1 MQMHRLGGKG
11 MDSPYSV
18 FLELTNA
25 CNASCIHCRA
35 GSGEHFLNELSKKEI
50 LAILDNLMEMGTE
63 FVILTGGEPFCRKD
77 SIEIIEHTSHCG
89 FKTLIATNGSLL
101 TRQKVETMSKFDNI
115 SIQVSL
121 DGASAVTHDY
131 FRGTSG
137 LFERAIEGI
146 ALCREHGI
154 DVSVSFTCT
163 NLNIKEMLDVI
174 LLCEKLGVSTIKLRR
189 FVAQG
194 RGMDDLSNLDITT
207 EKVREVVESLTK
219 IRNDFKS
226 KIKVNMDQA
235 PFQILCDKCVLEKY
249 RNIMDKRICGGCT
262 AGIAICVIDPVGS
275 VRPCP
280 SLGIEVGNIRKTSFQ
295 ELWNHSEIF
304 QNLRNRDNPKGRCG
318 VCEYKNICGGCRA
331 DAHARSGDYLAEDP
345 KCWYNPQCLQSS
357 HNRMS
362 THIHDTTSI
371 TSLKIVPPFTE
382 RYPFAENISLDDII
396 VKNNRYLGR

>member
-1 MQMHRLGGKG
+1 MQFP
-11 MDSPYSV
+11 S
-18 FLELTNA
+18 
-25 CNASCIHCRA
+25 
-35 GSGEHFLNELSKKEI
+35 ELSKKEI
-50 LAILDNLMEMGTE
+50 FNILDDLMEMGTE

-77 SIEIIEHTSHCG
+77 SIEIIKRTSHCG

-101 TRQKVETMSKFDNI
+101 TRQKVETISKFDNI

-137 LFERAIEGI
+137 LFDDALEGI
-146 ALCREHGI
+146 SLCREHGI

-174 LLCEKLGVSTIKLRR
+174 LLSENLGVSTIKLRR

-194 RGMDDLSNLDITT
+194 RGMDDLSNLDLTA
-207 EKVREVVESLTK
+207 EKVREVVESLTE
-219 IRNDFKS
+219 IRNNFKN
-226 KIKVNMDQA
+226 KIIVNIDQA
-235 PFQILCDKCVLEKY
+235 PFQILGDKCVLDKY
-249 RNIMDKRICGGCT
+249 QNIMDKRICGGCT

-280 SLGIEVGNIRKTSFQ
+280 SLGIEVGNIRETSFQ
-295 ELWNHSEIF
+295 ELWNYSEVF
-304 QNLRNRDNPKGRCG
+304 QNLRNRENLKGRCG

-345 KCWYNPQCLQSS
+345 KCWHIPQCFQSS

-362 THIHDTTSI
+362 THIHDTTSA
-371 TSLKIVPPFTE
+371 TSHKRVPSFTE
-382 RYPFAENISLDDII
+382 RSPLENISLGDILI
-396 VKNNRYLGR
+396 KK